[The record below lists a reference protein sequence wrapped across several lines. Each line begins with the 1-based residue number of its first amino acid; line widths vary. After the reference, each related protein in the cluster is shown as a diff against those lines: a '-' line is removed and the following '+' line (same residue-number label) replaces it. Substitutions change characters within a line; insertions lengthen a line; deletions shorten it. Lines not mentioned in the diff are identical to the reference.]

1 MMQVEHFALRQEN
14 TLLGALSWQRRM
26 AQIDALLLA
35 MPLDL
40 NEDNENERA
49 RALLSHFVNNFW
61 DHAKV
66 NLEYPMGHATQGIKD
81 AGFTLAHDLD
91 WMYLRI

>member
-1 MMQVEHFALRQEN
+1 
-14 TLLGALSWQRRM
+14 
-26 AQIDALLLA
+26 
-35 MPLDL
+35 
-40 NEDNENERA
+40 
-49 RALLSHFVNNFW
+49 LSHFVNNFW
-61 DHAKV
+61 DYAKV